1 MKVRDVYTPS
11 VTVAYPGE
19 SLGVAASRMDYNE
32 IGALVVK
39 DGSRTIG
46 ILSERDVLHAVAE
59 DRDLDG
65 TTVAEFMTEDV
76 IPVKLDADVGQA
88 AAAMVSLGARHL
100 PVMGRGEIVG
110 MVSARDLLAV
120 KAWEGIAEILEAEAR
135 TLETEADLVR

>member
-1 MKVRDVYTPS
+1 MKVRDVYTPN

-19 SLGVAASRMDYNE
+19 ALAVAASRMDYNE

-39 DGSRTIG
+39 DGSKTIG
-46 ILSERDVLHAVAE
+46 ILSERDILHAVAE

-76 IPVKLDADVGQA
+76 IPVELEADVGQA

-100 PVMGRGEIVG
+100 PVMGGGEIVG

-120 KAWEGIAEILEAEAR
+120 KAWEGIAEVLKAEEE
-135 TLETEADLVR
+135 TLETEASWR